1 VTGMARKLALT
12 AIAAIAASS
21 AAFSPTV
28 SAQPANPAVPQAF
41 RPCDWV
47 TRQALSDLDIDLAA
61 RALLA
66 TGEDAVRT
74 ILVSSNDV
82 TPQRYTDFLRDVIT
96 RFSDR

>member
-1 VTGMARKLALT
+1 
-12 AIAAIAASS
+12 
-21 AAFSPTV
+21 
-28 SAQPANPAVPQAF
+28 
-41 RPCDWV
+41 
-47 TRQALSDLDIDLAA
+47 LDIDLAA

-96 RFSDR
+96 RLSDR